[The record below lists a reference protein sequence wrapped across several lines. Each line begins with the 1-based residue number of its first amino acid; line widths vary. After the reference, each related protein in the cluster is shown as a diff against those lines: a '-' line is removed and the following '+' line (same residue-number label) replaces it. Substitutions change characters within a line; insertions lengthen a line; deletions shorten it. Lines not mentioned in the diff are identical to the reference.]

1 MYPVSRLQSELI
13 VQSSSGSLSSGSAV
27 AAFSIQLRVH
37 SSRGRNTT
45 PLSHLAD
52 VASAPSLSLSGS
64 ISNSCP
70 LRRGQWGGL
79 VCVRGA
85 DARRFI
91 VCARQGEEGKEMKRM
106 QEMWANK
113 ETRKKREGGC
123 RWREIRAVCL
133 STASFP
139 QRCLNGS
146 HPLCFS
152 VKVKLHKP
160 LLGVTPCHCRHF
172 SVCKSTN

>member
-1 MYPVSRLQSELI
+1 M
-13 VQSSSGSLSSGSAV
+13 
-27 AAFSIQLRVH
+27 
-37 SSRGRNTT
+37 
-45 PLSHLAD
+45 
-52 VASAPSLSLSGS
+52 
-64 ISNSCP
+64 
-70 LRRGQWGGL
+70 
-79 VCVRGA
+79 CVRGA

-152 VKVKLHKP
+152 VKVKQEMKP
-160 LLGVTPCHCRHF
+160 SQTAARCYAVSLQTLL
-172 SVCKSTN
+172 SL